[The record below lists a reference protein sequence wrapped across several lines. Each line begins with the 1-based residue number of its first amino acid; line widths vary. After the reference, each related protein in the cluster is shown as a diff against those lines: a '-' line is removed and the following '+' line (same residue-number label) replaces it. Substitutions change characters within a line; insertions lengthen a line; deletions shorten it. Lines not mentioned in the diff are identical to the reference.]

1 MTWFRR
7 DKWYSGMGYW
17 CVDYIYVSEAGLI
30 VYIPCE
36 YTNEIERVKQVIGG
50 AKLKPHATK
59 RPDYK
64 PSTVMYKSHLVEI
77 EL

>member
-7 DKWYSGMGYW
+7 NEWYSGMGYW
-17 CVDYIYVSEAGLI
+17 CVDYIYVSEAGWT
-30 VYIPCE
+30 VHIPCE
-36 YTNEIERVKQVIGG
+36 YTNEIERVRQAVEDSE
-50 AKLKPHATK
+50 LKPHATE

-64 PSTVMYKSHLVEI
+64 PSTTWCKSYLVEI